1 MLFFLLKS
9 QLSFFIF
16 VFGNDARF
24 ASLLASVAR
33 GDRLRHTIVYY
44 ANARFSIK

>member
-1 MLFFLLKS
+1 MFAFLLRS

-24 ASLLASVAR
+24 ASLLALVAR
-33 GDRLRHTIVYY
+33 GDRLRHAIVYY
-44 ANARFSIK
+44 VNARFSIK